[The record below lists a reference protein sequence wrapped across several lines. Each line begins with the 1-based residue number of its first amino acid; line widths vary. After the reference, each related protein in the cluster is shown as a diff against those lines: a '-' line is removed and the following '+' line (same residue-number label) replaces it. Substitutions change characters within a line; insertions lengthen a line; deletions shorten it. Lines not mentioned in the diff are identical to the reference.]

1 MPRYLLVST
10 YGQDLCPETG
20 RLTLPVTRVKSFD
33 SEKEALQ
40 EYTLLKKIDSNA
52 PTWKIEEFE
61 IDNLPCYY
69 CVEKFSPNKAMVVVR
84 SVHVIE

>member
-10 YGQDLCPETG
+10 YGQELCPETG
-20 RLTLPVTRVKSFD
+20 KLTLPVTRVKSFD
-33 SEKEALQ
+33 SETEALQ
-40 EYTLLKKIDSNA
+40 EYTLLKKIDSNI

-69 CVEKFSPNKAMVVVR
+69 CAEKFSPNKAMVVVR